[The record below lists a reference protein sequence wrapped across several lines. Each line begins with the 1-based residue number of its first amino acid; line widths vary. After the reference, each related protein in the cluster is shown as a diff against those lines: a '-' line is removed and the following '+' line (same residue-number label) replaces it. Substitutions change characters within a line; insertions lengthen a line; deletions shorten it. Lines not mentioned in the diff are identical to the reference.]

1 MSIFSN
7 NFPDL
12 IDVEEVEYL
21 YIDTSLIIGAGKG
34 LFTAINIHKNE
45 IISIYKG
52 ELLQEKSANRRI
64 ELGQNDFFM
73 NLPNG
78 KILDA
83 KNTDCFAKYA
93 NDANGVQSSSY
104 KNNAL
109 ITVNHKNQICLVAE
123 VNIKAGSEIFC
134 SYGKAYWI
142 NHLG

>member
-34 LFTAINIHKNE
+34 LFTAITIHKNE

-93 NDANGVQSSSY
+93 NDAKGVQSSSC

-109 ITVNHKNQICLVAE
+109 ITVNHKNQICLVAK

>member
-34 LFTAINIHKNE
+34 LFTAITIHKNE

-93 NDANGVQSSSY
+93 NDAKGVQSSSY

-109 ITVNHKNQICLVAE
+109 ITVNHKNQICLVAR

>member
-93 NDANGVQSSSY
+93 NDAKGVQSSSY

-109 ITVNHKNQICLVAE
+109 ITVNHKNQICLVAR

>member
-1 MSIFSN
+1 MCIFSN

-34 LFTAINIHKNE
+34 LFTAITIHKNE

-64 ELGQNDFFM
+64 ELRQNDFFM

-93 NDANGVQSSSY
+93 NDAKGMQSSSY

-109 ITVNHKNQICLVAE
+109 ITVNHKNQICLVAK

>member
-1 MSIFSN
+1 MSIHAN
-7 NFPDL
+7 NFPDE
-12 IDVEEVEYL
+12 IDADEVEYL
-21 YIDTSLIIGAGKG
+21 YIEKSLIIGAGQG
-34 LFTAINIHKNE
+34 LYTAISIHKYE
-45 IISIYKG
+45 VISIFRG
-52 ELLQEKSANRRI
+52 ELLQVKSANKRI
-64 ELGQNDFFM
+64 ELRQDNFFM

-93 NDANGVQSSSY
+93 NDANGIQSSAY

-109 ITVNHKNQICLVAE
+109 ITINHKKQICLVAK

>member
-34 LFTAINIHKNE
+34 LFTAITIHKNE

-93 NDANGVQSSSY
+93 NDAKGVQSSSY

-109 ITVNHKNQICLVAE
+109 ITVNHKNQICLVAK

>member
-34 LFTAINIHKNE
+34 LFTAITIHKNE

-93 NDANGVQSSSY
+93 NDAKGVQSSSY